1 MSVERRGVAQP
12 GPLRWPRHPQL
23 AGDQPESI
31 ALYTYLLDADG
42 ELAEEFDVRARIAA
56 RQLATARVLQ
66 VAVGACDLAPWFEAA
81 AAGPRSADPRRPA
94 GARDPGRRP
103 HLGGAGRP
111 GGSASAARSRGG
123 PVARA
128 DVRLARAPPR
138 EARGARRRFR
148 GPGAAVPA
156 DRPHPDAPGVP
167 ATARARRAPRDHLAA
182 AARGPPG
189 PASVAPGGALG
200 EGGAD
205 RSPAVAAAHP
215 SPARSAGRGRA
226 AVDLARAQAA
236 RAGWPRDRPERRP
249 PPPRRVSSSSSRRWP
264 SASRR

>member
-1 MSVERRGVAQP
+1 MATPSAAGWRSARVGRALHVPARRRRRARRGIRRP
-12 GPLRWPRHPQL
+12 GSDRGPAARDREGAPGR
-23 AGDQPESI
+23 GRGVRS
-31 ALYTYLLDADG
+31 DAVVRDR
-42 ELAEEFDVRARIAA
+42 RARS
-56 RQLATARVLQ
+56 
-66 VAVGACDLAPWFEAA
+66 
-81 AAGPRSADPRRPA
+81 RSADPRRPA

-103 HLGGAGRP
+103 HRGGAGRP
-111 GGSASAARSRGG
+111 GRSSPAARSRGG
-123 PVARA
+123 PATRA

-167 ATARARRAPRDHLAA
+167 APARARRAPRDHVAA

-189 PASVAPGGALG
+189 PASVAPGGAVG

-205 RSPAVAAAHP
+205 RGPAVAAAHP

-236 RAGWPRDRPERRP
+236 RAGWPRDRPER
-249 PPPRRVSSSSSRRWP
+249 
-264 SASRR
+264 